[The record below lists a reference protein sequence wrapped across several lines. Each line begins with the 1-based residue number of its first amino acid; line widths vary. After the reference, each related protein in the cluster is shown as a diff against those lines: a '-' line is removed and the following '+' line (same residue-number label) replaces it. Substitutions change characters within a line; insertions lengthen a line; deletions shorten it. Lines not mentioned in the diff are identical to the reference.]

1 MYPEDGQAFTPP
13 LGEDDRIQGSTDAS
27 IVLTEYCDY
36 HCPQCGQA
44 HPIVRELQH
53 QLGAQL
59 CFVFRH
65 FPSPQHPQAHR
76 AAEAAEAAN
85 AQGKFWLMH
94 DILFAHQQALEDADL
109 VEYADAIHL
118 DMPRFLRA
126 LATRVYVDRIQVD
139 IESGHRCGVEET
151 PTSFISV
158 RHQGTQNL
166 KALTMALLQVS
177 NDRST

>member
-1 MYPEDGQAFTPP
+1 
-13 LGEDDRIQGSTDAS
+13 LGEDDHIQGSADAS
-27 IVLTEYCDY
+27 IALTEYCDY
-36 HCPQCGQA
+36 QCPQCGQA
-44 HPIVRELQH
+44 HLIVQELQH
-53 QLGAQL
+53 QLGEQF

-65 FPSPQHPQAHR
+65 FPSAQHPQAQR

-94 DILFAHQQALEDADL
+94 DTLFAHQQALEDADL

-126 LATRVYVDRIQVD
+126 LATRVYVDRVQMDV
-139 IESGHRCGVEET
+139 ESGRRCGVEET

-158 RHQGTQNL
+158 RRKGAQSL
-166 KALTMALLQVS
+166 KALLMTLLQVS
-177 NDRST
+177 DSQST

>member
-1 MYPEDGQAFTPP
+1 MFPEYGQTFTPS
-13 LGEDDRIQGSTDAS
+13 LGEDDHIQGSTDAS
-27 IVLTEYCDY
+27 IALTEYCDY
-36 HCPQCGQA
+36 QCPQCGQA
-44 HPIVRELQH
+44 HLIVQELQH
-53 QLGAQL
+53 QLKEQF

-65 FPSPQHPQAHR
+65 FPSAQHPQAQR

-94 DILFAHQQALEDADL
+94 ETLFAHQQALEDADL

-126 LATRVYVDRIQVD
+126 LATRVYVDRIQMDV
-139 IESGHRCGVEET
+139 ESGHRCGVEET

-158 RHQGTQNL
+158 RHKGTQNL
-166 KALTMALLQVS
+166 KALMMALLS
-177 NDRST
+177 ICNGD